1 MTNKINI
8 AIAEDNQFLAQEV
21 IEKLRSYPDEIEYQF
36 RGHNGADLLDHL
48 KNDSNIDVILMDIEM
63 PELDG
68 IETTAIVKQL
78 YPHIKII
85 MLTVFDDDT
94 KILQSIQAGASGYL
108 LKEITTIELYDGIQL
123 IMNGGAPISPT
134 VAYKTLKLLQSA
146 ELPATGELEKK
157 KILSSRETEV
167 LEHICNGLNYKE
179 IAKILFIAPT
189 TVRKHIA
196 NIYEKLHVNNKIQ
209 AVEVARKHKII

>member
-1 MTNKINI
+1 MVNKIKI
-8 AIAEDNQFLAQEV
+8 ALADDKRYLAQEI
-21 IEKLRSYPDEIEYQF
+21 IEKLQSYHEEIEF
-36 RGHNGADLLDHL
+36 RFYELNGIDLLDHL
-48 KNDSNIDVILMDIEM
+48 KIESEIDVILMDIQM
-63 PELDG
+63 PEMDG
-68 IETTAIVKQL
+68 IEATTIVKQL

-108 LKEITTIELYDGIQL
+108 LKEITTNELYKGIL
-123 IMNGGAPISPT
+123 SIINGGAPMSPT

-146 ELPATGELEKK
+146 DIPVTENSAKN
-157 KILSSRETEV
+157 KILSTRETEV
-167 LEHICNGLNYKE
+167 LESICNGLNYKE

-196 NIYEKLHVNNKIQ
+196 NIYEKLHVNNKMQ
-209 AVEVARKHKII
+209 AVAIAQKYQII

>member
-21 IEKLRSYPDEIEYQF
+21 IEKLKSYPDEIKYQF
-36 RGHNGADLLDHL
+36 RWQNGTDLLDHL

-63 PELDG
+63 PEMDG

-78 YPHIKII
+78 YPNIKII

-134 VAYKTLKLLQSA
+134 VAYKTLKLLQTA
-146 ELPATGELEKK
+146 ELPTANEIEKK
-157 KILSSRETEV
+157 KILSTRETEV

-196 NIYEKLHVNNKIQ
+196 NIYEKLHVNNKMQ
-209 AVEVARKHKII
+209 AVEIARKHKII

>member
-21 IEKLRSYPDEIEYQF
+21 IEKLKSYPDEIKYQF
-36 RGHNGADLLDHL
+36 RGQNGTDLLDHL

-63 PELDG
+63 PEMDG

-78 YPHIKII
+78 YPNIKII

-134 VAYKTLKLLQSA
+134 VAYKTLKLLQTA
-146 ELPATGELEKK
+146 ELPTANEIEKK
-157 KILSSRETEV
+157 KILSTRETEV

-196 NIYEKLHVNNKIQ
+196 NIYEKLHVNNKMQ
-209 AVEVARKHKII
+209 AVEIARKHKII

>member
-1 MTNKINI
+1 
-8 AIAEDNQFLAQEV
+8 
-21 IEKLRSYPDEIEYQF
+21 
-36 RGHNGADLLDHL
+36 
-48 KNDSNIDVILMDIEM
+48 
-63 PELDG
+63 
-68 IETTAIVKQL
+68 
-78 YPHIKII
+78 

-157 KILSSRETEV
+157 KILSTRETEV